1 MLSYVLTKEAEQ
13 GLRQIARYTLK
24 HWGKD
29 VLNQYRSGL
38 EATFKAISNGEA
50 QSHSLSNELPDIVVT
65 KYRYHFV
72 FYIEKKRIKP
82 VIIGVIHEKRDIVS
96 RLAERLKFI

>member
-1 MLSYVLTKEAEQ
+1 MLSYELTKEAEQ
-13 GLRQIARYTLK
+13 DLREIARYTLK
-24 HWGKD
+24 NWGKD
-29 VLNQYRSGL
+29 VFKQYRSGL
-38 EATFKAISNGEA
+38 EATFKAIAKGEA

-72 FYIEKKRIKP
+72 FYLDKNRIKP